1 MIWKFLKQNVLSPKG
16 LNWVKHLVS
25 RIGLLSDLKRWTKN
39 RYIGNR
45 TIIIRRVKQ
54 ASTCHEHHAFRKK
67 KSNKGTQSWCLLIKS
82 TIANCCSCCR
92 CRGGQYN
99 NNNNNNAS
107 FLTKRKWKTSDFFQ
121 SFKITKWQP
130 PAVLY
135 FLLACVASVSVW
147 FREQREIFG
156 SFSFSAPK

>member
-25 RIGLLSDLKRWTKN
+25 WIGLLSDLKRWTKN

-45 TIIIRRVKQ
+45 TIIIPRVKQ

-67 KSNKGTQSWCLLIKS
+67 KVTKAWFTQSWCLLIKS

-99 NNNNNNAS
+99 NNNNCYWPLILITLPSLQKENG
-107 FLTKRKWKTSDFFQ
+107 KRRTFSRVSKLQNGSHQLFYIFF
-121 SFKITKWQP
+121 
-130 PAVLY
+130 
-135 FLLACVASVSVW
+135 
-147 FREQREIFG
+147 
-156 SFSFSAPK
+156 